1 MSTVQFMEVPINM
14 LYSYQDSLRNLA
26 FKPGQSFLS
35 KGFLTCKERYK
46 KWKLENRARIKKQNK
61 KTPRKLSNHPKLTLQ
76 SYEGPLP
83 YQILYLVSLK
93 WQACGICCA
102 PRSALLQHYTDL
114 ALTYMTSWFPETQQ
128 KPDLTASGVCDGGG
142 KRSQPK

>member
-1 MSTVQFMEVPINM
+1 MQGKVQKVEA
-14 LYSYQDSLRNLA
+14 RE
-26 FKPGQSFLS
+26 QS
-35 KGFLTCKERYK
+35 K
-46 KWKLENRARIKKQNK
+46 NK
-61 KTPRKLSNHPKLTLQ
+61 KTTKKPRKLSNHPKLTLQ

-102 PRSALLQHYTDL
+102 PRSTLLQHYTDL
-114 ALTYMTSWFPETQQ
+114 VLTYMTSWFPETQQ